1 MRTYEDI
8 DLMVLRND
16 IEGLMKATKD
26 ADETIREH
34 AVKALKAINPEEAR
48 EVLRQAQSDSSA
60 KVRRAASGETLG
72 DVSLREKM
80 ADKAQAVVVDVPEEF
95 QDKKVP
101 LRWLWIMIGTWGV
114 GSLLLALLIL
124 VLMFSG
130 GNFGNSAQI
139 IGILV
144 LGIPGIVMLWVAVK
158 KLREGGQKQ
167 L

>member
-16 IEGLMKATKD
+16 IEGLMKAAKD
-26 ADETIREH
+26 ADETIRER
-34 AVKALKAINPEEAR
+34 AVKALRAINPDEAR
-48 EVLRQAQSDSSA
+48 EVLRQAQSDPSA
-60 KVRRAASGETLG
+60 KVRRAASGVTLG
-72 DVSLREKM
+72 DVSLHEKTSGQRQIE
-80 ADKAQAVVVDVPEEF
+80 DKVEEN
-95 QDKKVP
+95 KISI
-101 LRWLWIMIGTWGV
+101 RWLWIMIGTWGV

-139 IGILV
+139 IGVLV

-158 KLREGGQKQ
+158 KLREGGQK
-167 L
+167 

>member
-16 IEGLMKATKD
+16 IEGLMKAAKD
-26 ADETIREH
+26 ADETIRER
-34 AVKALKAINPEEAR
+34 AVKALRAINPDEAR

-60 KVRRAASGETLG
+60 KVRRAASGVTLG
-72 DVSLREKM
+72 DASLREKTSVQTPIE
-80 ADKAQAVVVDVPEEF
+80 DKVEEN
-95 QDKKVP
+95 KISI
-101 LRWLWIMIGTWGV
+101 RWLWIMIGTWGV

-139 IGILV
+139 IGVLV
-144 LGIPGIVMLWVAVK
+144 LGVPGIVMLWVAVK
-158 KLREGGQKQ
+158 KLREGGQK
-167 L
+167 